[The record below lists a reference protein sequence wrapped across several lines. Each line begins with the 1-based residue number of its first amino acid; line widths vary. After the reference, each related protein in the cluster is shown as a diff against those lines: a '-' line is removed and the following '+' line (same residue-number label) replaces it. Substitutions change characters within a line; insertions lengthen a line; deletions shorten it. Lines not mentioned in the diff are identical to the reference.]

1 MKDKFKVK
9 TDENIKKVLINES
22 EYQAILG
29 LYETRND
36 VGLTQKELSKL
47 SGVRQSNI
55 SRIENGT
62 CSPTIHT
69 LATLALAMNKKLEI
83 RFK

>member
-9 TDENIKKVLINES
+9 QEENVKKVLINES

-29 LYETRND
+29 LYETRTD
-36 VGLTQKELSKL
+36 LGITQKDLSKI
-47 SGVRQSNI
+47 SGIRQSNI